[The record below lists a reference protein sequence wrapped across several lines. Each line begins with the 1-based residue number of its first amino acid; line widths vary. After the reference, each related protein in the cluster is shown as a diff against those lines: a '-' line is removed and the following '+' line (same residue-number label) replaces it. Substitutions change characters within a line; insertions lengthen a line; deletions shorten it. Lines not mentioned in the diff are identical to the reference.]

1 MTCTPTTSKPHIM
14 PIALQTSE
22 LLLPDGL
29 GIMKGIRALVEVL
42 RLAFELQRTVQRK
55 YPTSRR

>member
-1 MTCTPTTSKPHIM
+1 MTCTSTTSKPRIM

-29 GIMKGIRALVEVL
+29 GVMKAIRALVEVL

>member
-1 MTCTPTTSKPHIM
+1 MTCTSTTSKPHIM

-29 GIMKGIRALVEVL
+29 GVMKGIRALVEVL

>member
-1 MTCTPTTSKPHIM
+1 MTCTSNTSKMRIT
-14 PIALQTSE
+14 PIELQTSE
-22 LLLPDGL
+22 LLLPNGL
-29 GIMKGIRALVEVL
+29 GLMKGISALVEVL